1 MTPLSE
7 TRAAWL
13 ARLSLVMGVTA
24 VYLPA
29 LLGGVFFLDVY
40 LTEVEPTL
48 AEIARALEEGT
59 LAFWTRNIMVG
70 YPLASNPQAGA
81 LYAPHLLLLALFE
94 PDRAAVL
101 SAWLHCIL
109 AALAVRA
116 LCRRA
121 GASESGSVAGALLYA
136 AAPFLCFYHQAL
148 HGLVVLSLLPLA
160 VFLTWRGAE
169 TGARRDWTLGAVVL
183 AAAMYAGHLQFVLY
197 AGLICSVVALVVRPR
212 ASTVLLSAAQG
223 GLALLL
229 YAPQLAAAWDLWQ
242 ESLRKGLSAADVTA
256 NLSVESLA
264 LDDLVESLAPH
275 FFGGPSLNDFWY
287 PEFLGAGALLCVVAA
302 LMGPRDRPTRMF
314 GGLLAGGVIYLALV
328 AVPGVGELIL
338 SIPGLSAFR
347 APGRVFIVILLSAAV
362 LTARGVDVIADHKPV
377 RVVGALLAVFGVM
390 LTLGL
395 GHDPWDGA
403 LVLAGSVPFLIPRCK
418 APVLALA
425 VVLPVLWVGVGYLP
439 VVEAVETP
447 PTVELLRRVSPRR
460 VLGVSAGDPNYQ
472 AAVPGPNGWPD
483 GAAGD
488 PARAGWSLVSNVGMR
503 YGLMN
508 FHGQTSLPLKRF
520 IRRFF
525 GALDPL
531 DYPFQSHPSYDPR
544 LLARAGV
551 THVVAPRHG
560 QMPVNPRP
568 RAVGEEAGYAI
579 YAIADPWPAAFLVT
593 SSGVRPVEILDE
605 SRGFAEVRVVSDK
618 PGLLVYNEA
627 WYPGWLA
634 NIDGVLRETGPQD
647 GFFIGVPMEAGE
659 HRVTFS
665 FIPMGHWK
673 GVAPAIVGL
682 LLTLLGLLWP
692 SNRRRSA
699 VISNRDVTTAI

>member
-1 MTPLSE
+1 MKPLSE
-7 TRAAWL
+7 LRAAWL

-148 HGLVVLSLLPLA
+148 HGLVALSLLPLA

-169 TGARRDWTLGAVVL
+169 KDSRRDWTLGAVVL

-197 AGLICSVVALVVRPR
+197 AGLICGVCALVVRPR
-212 ASTVLLSAAQG
+212 LTTLLLSAAQG

-242 ESLRKGLSAADVTA
+242 DSLRKSLTPADVTA
-256 NLSVESLA
+256 NLNVESLA

-287 PEFLGAGALLCVVAA
+287 PEFLGAGAMLCVIAA
-302 LMGPRDRPTRMF
+302 LMGRRDRPIRLF
-314 GGLLAGGVIYLALV
+314 GGLLAGAVLYLAAV
-328 AVPGVGELIL
+328 QVPGLGELVL

-347 APGRVFIVILLSAAV
+347 APGRVFIIVLLSAAV
-362 LTARGVDVIADHKPV
+362 LTARGLDVIGDQRPV
-377 RVVGALLAVFGVM
+377 RVVGVLTALFGVM

-403 LVLAGSVPFLIPRCK
+403 LVLAGTVPFLIPRIK
-418 APVLALA
+418 APALALA
-425 VVLPVLWVGVGYLP
+425 VVLPVLWVGAGYLP
-439 VVEAVETP
+439 VVEALDTP
-447 PTVELLRRVSPRR
+447 PTVEMLKRASARR

-472 AAVPGPNGWPD
+472 AAVPGPTGWPD
-483 GAAGD
+483 GEAGD
-488 PARAGWSLVSNVGMR
+488 AARAGWSLVSNVGMR
-503 YGLMN
+503 HGLMN

-531 DYPFQSHPSYDPR
+531 DYPFQSHPNYDPR

-560 QMPVNPRP
+560 QMPVTPRP
-568 RAVGEEAGYAI
+568 RAIGEEAGYAV
-579 YAIADPWPAAFLVT
+579 YAIPDPWPAAFLVVD
-593 SSGVRPVEILDE
+593 SGIRPVEILDE
-605 SRGFAEVRVVSDK
+605 SPGFAQLQMVSDK

-634 NIDGVLRETGPQD
+634 NIDGTVRETGPQD
-647 GFFIGVPMEAGE
+647 GFFIGVPVEAGE
-659 HRVTFS
+659 HLVTLTFY
-665 FIPMGHWK
+665 PMGHWK
-673 GVAPAIVGL
+673 GVAPAMVGL

-692 SNRRRSA
+692 SHRRRSA
-699 VISNRDVTTAI
+699 VISRRNVTTAI